1 MEIEEDSEGCWVWLS
16 FAPEHRLLLAH
27 VEGPR
32 NHESADLLIER
43 THRQLFGD
51 DEDVCLPLF
60 VSDGLS
66 LYPTALLKR
75 YHWLHHFAPT
85 GRRGRPRNP
94 VMLLRPGLRYAQV
107 IKEQGGGR
115 VVGVTKRIVFGRE
128 EGISMKDVS
137 TSLIERQNL
146 NFRQENRRLTRRT
159 LGFSKRKRDL
169 SSQVSLYVGYFNFV
183 RPHARWCSK
192 FDENE
197 AERDSPRKK
206 RMRTPAMAAGL
217 VDHRMTL
224 HEFLTF
230 PYYKTSVN

>member
-1 MEIEEDSEGCWVWLS
+1 M
-16 FAPEHRLLLAH
+16 
-27 VEGPR
+27 
-32 NHESADLLIER
+32 
-43 THRQLFGD
+43 
-51 DEDVCLPLF
+51 LP
-60 VSDGLS
+60 
-66 LYPTALLKR
+66 
-75 YHWLHHFAPT
+75 
-85 GRRGRPRNP
+85 
-94 VMLLRPGLRYAQV
+94 RPGLRYAQV